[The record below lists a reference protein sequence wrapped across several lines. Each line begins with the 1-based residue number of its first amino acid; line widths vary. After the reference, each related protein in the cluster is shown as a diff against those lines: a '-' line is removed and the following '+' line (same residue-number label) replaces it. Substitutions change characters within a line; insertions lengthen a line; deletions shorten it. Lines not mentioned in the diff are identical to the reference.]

1 MFGHWRVAVPEGP
14 VWFAMIVAA
23 GWRLVKV
30 VYLKLAPA
38 GEDTGAPLYTQY
50 IEQIN
55 EHREMII
62 AVALLVYG
70 LFRLSKTRLS

>member
-1 MFGHWRVAVPEGP
+1 
-14 VWFAMIVAA
+14 MIVAA

-30 VYLKLAPA
+30 VYLKLDPA
-38 GEDTGAPLYTQY
+38 GEDTAAPLYTQY